1 MSKRIRL
8 HEELCVGCSA
18 CMVACMDQND
28 MLFQSDEGTVPHRR
42 VYRLEDGAYPEARI
56 RYASVACFHCDNP
69 SCVAGCPTGALKKD
83 DHGSEVYDQSLC
95 IGCHSCALACP
106 FGIPRY
112 DRENKVIKCTQ
123 CHTRTE
129 LGLEPACVRVCQT
142 HALTFEEE

>member
-8 HEELCVGCSA
+8 REELCVGCSA
-18 CMVACMDQND
+18 CMAACMDQND
-28 MLFQSDEGTVPHRR
+28 ELKMPNRR
-42 VYRLEDGAYPEARI
+42 VYRLEEGAYPEAGI
-56 RYASVACFHCDNP
+56 RYVSTACFHCDQP
-69 SCVAGCPTGALKKD
+69 SCVAGCPTGALYKNEQ
-83 DHGSEVYDQSLC
+83 GAVVYDQSLC

-106 FGIPRY
+106 YGIPRY
-112 DRENKVIKCTQ
+112 NSDNKVVKCTG